1 MGRCVGAVGVFL
13 AMFAAGCGPEAP
25 PFVEGTSSVGG
36 ESSGSSES
44 EGSSGGSSGSSES
57 SESGGDETTGSSG
70 RCEIDCEVFRGACLA
85 LGTEDCAVAVT
96 CASDPCSACGQ
107 AIGACAL
114 AGVACPAVDA
124 ACAALRSSCDCE
136 ECGPVGEQTAD
147 ERLAICYEFP
157 WPLGDSCEA
166 PSVGQ
171 CFAALGQAGCSATT
185 CEYRDCVAAVGED
198 PCGAAPTVCAA
209 VLACSE

>member
-1 MGRCVGAVGVFL
+1 MRAGPYAWGMGRCVGAVGVL
-13 AMFAAGCGPEAP
+13 LMIVGAGCGPEAP
-25 PFVEGTSSVGG
+25 RVGEGTTSVGAA
-36 ESSGSSES
+36 
-44 EGSSGGSSGSSES
+44 S
-57 SESGGDETTGSSG
+57 SESGGSSESGVGTASGETTGSG
-70 RCEIDCEVFRGACLA
+70 MRCAIDCEVFRGACTA

>member
-1 MGRCVGAVGVFL
+1 MGRGVGAVGVLL
-13 AMFAAGCGPEAP
+13 AIVAAGCGPEAP
-25 PFVEGTSSVGG
+25 RVGEGTTSAG
-36 ESSGSSES
+36 ESSEAGD
-44 EGSSGGSSGSSES
+44 SSGSGAASES
-57 SESGGDETTGSSG
+57 SESSGGSTGSG
-70 RCEIDCEVFRGACLA
+70 MRCEIDCEVFRGACEA

-124 ACAALRSSCDCE
+124 ACAGLRSSCDCD
-136 ECGPVGEQTAD
+136 ECGPVGEQTPD

-166 PSVGQ
+166 PNIGQ
-171 CFAALGQAGCSATT
+171 CFAALGQAGCAATT
-185 CEYRDCVAAVGED
+185 CEYRDCVAAVAGD
-198 PCGAAPTVCAA
+198 PCGLAPKVCAT